1 VTRLAANPGVRLT
14 ADPGV
19 RFVVVPFV
27 PAHQPALG
35 VSSLLAVLERAG
47 IGGDIRYLNL
57 AYGERLGWKL
67 YDYLTG
73 MVPTHFL
80 PGDMVFSRALWG
92 DRAPDLAS
100 YEERVVQWIR
110 QAAAG
115 GDAGLRAMLAEWERH
130 AEVVRAA
137 FEEAPRV
144 VSGWADEVLAER
156 PRVLG
161 FTSTFQQSAAALALA
176 QEVRRRVSREE
187 VAILF
192 GGANC
197 EGDMG
202 RALADNFPFIDAVVS
217 GEAENVI
224 VDLARRFIDGDPP
237 GPRYVPGVMVGD
249 MDALPHPKFDHY
261 FAAAEGTSL
270 RDKTWLVAE
279 SSRGC
284 WWGMK
289 SHCTFCGLNGGN
301 MTFRSKN
308 AARFAEELDS
318 LEQTYGMRGFALTDN
333 ILDMQYLRSLIP
345 DLIAK
350 ARRYRLF
357 YETKANLRKDQ
368 VELLAAAGV
377 AWLQPGIESFS
388 TPVLKL
394 MAKGTTRLQNVQLL
408 KWCAELGVTLQ
419 WNVLFGFPGEDPREY
434 DEMAD
439 LLPSLF
445 HLQPPSGSTL
455 IRLDRFSPYWEAPER
470 HGMVGVRHT
479 WAYDYVFSGLPE
491 AERGRLAY
499 FFDFEYAD
507 GRRPVD
513 YVLTT
518 AQRISEWRELARE
531 KQAQPQLELR
541 VSPDGAI
548 IVDTRPCRRDELFP
562 VGPVELA
569 VLRALDGYRT
579 LAGVPGA
586 LREAGI
592 EITQRDCDA
601 ILAELIDR
609 RFVLEDDGYGLS
621 VIVDPRERQRV
632 AERQVTLRAGRL
644 GLRWPDDVPDPAKR
658 RIVRSLMLA
667 LAPEPS
673 PPSPR

>member
-1 VTRLAANPGVRLT
+1 MIRVA

-47 IGGDIRYLNL
+47 IGGDVRYLNL

-67 YDYLTG
+67 YNYLTG
-73 MVPTHFL
+73 VVPTHFL

-92 DRAPDLAS
+92 DRALDLAS

-115 GDAGLRAMLAEWERH
+115 GEAGLRAMLAEWERH

-137 FEEAPRV
+137 FDEAPRI
-144 VSGWADEVLAER
+144 VSEWADEVLADR

-176 QEVRRRVSREE
+176 QEVRRRVSRDE

-197 EGDMG
+197 EADMG

-237 GPRYVPGVMVGD
+237 GPRFVPGVMVGD
-249 MDALPHPKFDHY
+249 MDALPRPNFDQY

-284 WWGMK
+284 WWGQK

-301 MTFRSKN
+301 MKFRSKN
-308 AARFAEELDS
+308 GARFAEELDA
-318 LEQTYGMRGFALTDN
+318 LEQTYGTRGFALTDN
-333 ILDMQYLRSLIP
+333 ILDMQYLRSLLP
-345 DLIAK
+345 DLV
-350 ARRYRLF
+350 ARARQYRLF

-388 TPVLKL
+388 TPVLRL

-408 KWCAELGVTLQ
+408 KWCAELGVAVQ

-434 DEMAD
+434 DAMAD

-455 IRLDRFSPYWEAPER
+455 IRLDRFSPYWEAPGR
-470 HGMVGVRHT
+470 YGMVGVRHT
-479 WAYDYVFSGLPE
+479 WAYDYVFCGLAE

-507 GRRPVD
+507 GRRPED

-518 AQRISEWRELARE
+518 AQRVSEWRELARV

-541 VSPDGAI
+541 VSPDGAM
-548 IVDTRPCRRDELFP
+548 IVDTRPCRRDELFA

-592 EITQRDCDA
+592 AIDPRDCEA

-609 RFVLEDDGYGLS
+609 RFVLEENGYGLS
-621 VIVDPRERQRV
+621 LIIDPRERQRV
-632 AERQVTLRAGRL
+632 AERQVALRADRL
-644 GLRWPDDVPDPAKR
+644 GLRWPDDFPDPAKR
-658 RIVRSLMLA
+658 QIVRSAMLA

>member
-1 VTRLAANPGVRLT
+1 VTGLA

-27 PAHQPALG
+27 PAQQPALG
-35 VSSLLAVLERAG
+35 VSSLLAVLKRAG
-47 IGGDIRYLNL
+47 IGGDVRYLNL
-57 AYGERLGWKL
+57 AYGERLGWPL
-67 YDYLTG
+67 YNYLTD

-115 GDAGLRAMLAEWERH
+115 GEAGLRAMLAEWEPH
-130 AEVVRAA
+130 AAIVRAA
-137 FEEAPRV
+137 FEEAPRI

-237 GPRYVPGVMVGD
+237 GPRFVPGVMVSD
-249 MDALPHPKFDHY
+249 MDALPRPNFDHY
-261 FAAAEGTSL
+261 FAAAEPTSL
-270 RDKTWLVAE
+270 RDKTWLAAE

-301 MTFRSKN
+301 MKFRSKS

-318 LEQTYGMRGFALTDN
+318 LQQTYGAHEFALTDN
-333 ILDMQYLRSLIP
+333 ILDMQYLRSLLP
-345 DLIAK
+345 DVVAK

-394 MAKGTTRLQNVQLL
+394 MAKGTTRLQNAQLL
-408 KWCAELGVTLQ
+408 KWCAELGVTVR
-419 WNVLFGFPGEDPREY
+419 WNLLYGFPGEDPREY
-434 DEMAD
+434 DEMAE

-445 HLQPPSGSTL
+445 HLQPPMGSTVV
-455 IRLDRFSPYWEAPER
+455 RLDRFSPYWEAPER

-479 WAYDYVFSGLPE
+479 WAYDYVFSGLAE

-499 FFDFEYAD
+499 FFDYEYAN
-507 GRRPVD
+507 GQRPWE
-513 YVLTT
+513 YALTT
-518 AQRISEWRELARE
+518 AQRVAEWRELARA
-531 KQAQPQLELR
+531 KKAQLELR
-541 VSPDGAI
+541 VSADGAI
-548 IVDTRPCRRDELFP
+548 IVDTRPCRREELFP

-579 LAGVPGA
+579 LAGVPGV

-592 EITQRDCDA
+592 EIDPRDCDA
-601 ILAELIDR
+601 IIAELVDR
-609 RFVLEDDGYGLS
+609 RFVIEENGYGLS
-621 VIVDPRERQRV
+621 LVIDLRERQRV
-632 AERQVTLRAGRL
+632 AERQVTLRADRL
-644 GLRWPDDVPDPAKR
+644 GLRWPDDFPDPAKR
-658 RIVRSLMLA
+658 QIVRSAMLA
-667 LAPEPS
+667 LASEPRA
-673 PPSPR
+673 PSAGQGPHG

>member
-1 VTRLAANPGVRLT
+1 VTRLAADL
-14 ADPGV
+14 GV

-47 IGGDIRYLNL
+47 ISGDVRYLNL

-67 YDYLTG
+67 YNYLTG
-73 MVPTHFL
+73 MLPTHFL
-80 PGDMVFSRALWG
+80 PGDMVFTRALWG

-115 GDAGLRAMLAEWERH
+115 GDAGLRAMLDEWDHH

-137 FEEAPRV
+137 FDDAPRI
-144 VSGWADEVLAER
+144 VSDWADEVLADR

-161 FTSTFQQSAAALALA
+161 LTSTFQQSAAALALA
-176 QEVRRRVSREE
+176 QEVRRRVPREE

-202 RALADNFPFIDAVVS
+202 RALADGFPFIDAVVS

-224 VDLARRFIDGDPP
+224 VDLARRFIDGDSS

-249 MDALPHPKFDHY
+249 MDALPRPNFDDF
-261 FAAAEGTSL
+261 FAAAEPTSL

-284 WWGMK
+284 WWGQK

-301 MTFRSKN
+301 MKFRSKN
-308 AARFAEELDS
+308 GARFAEELDS

-333 ILDMQYLRSLIP
+333 ILDMQYLRTFLP
-345 DLIAK
+345 DLVAK
-350 ARRYRLF
+350 ARQYRLF

-388 TPVLKL
+388 TQVLKL

-408 KWCAELGVTLQ
+408 KWCAELGVACQ

-434 DEMAD
+434 DAMAD

-479 WAYDYVFSGLPE
+479 WAYDYVFCGLAE
-491 AERGRLAY
+491 AERDRLAY

-507 GRRPVD
+507 GRQPED
-513 YVLTT
+513 YCFTT
-518 AQRISEWRELARE
+518 AQRVSEWRELARE

-541 VSPDGAI
+541 VSPEGAI
-548 IVDTRPCRRDELFP
+548 IVDTRPCRREELFP

-579 LAGVPGA
+579 LAGVPGV

-592 EITQRDCDA
+592 EIAPSECEA

-609 RFVLEDDGYGLS
+609 RFVLEENGYGLS
-621 VIVDPRERQRV
+621 LVIDPRERQRV
-632 AERQVTLRAGRL
+632 AERQVALRAGRF
-644 GLRWPDDVPDPAKR
+644 GLRWPEDFPDPVKR
-658 RIVRSLMLA
+658 RIVRSAMLA

-673 PPSPR
+673 PPSPG

>member
-1 VTRLAANPGVRLT
+1 VTGVA
-14 ADPGV
+14 ADPCV

-27 PAHQPALG
+27 PAQQPALG
-35 VSSLLAVLERAG
+35 VSSLLAVLARAG
-47 IGGDIRYLNL
+47 IGGDVRYLNL
-57 AYGERLGWKL
+57 TYGERVGWKF
-67 YDYLTG
+67 YNQLTA

-92 DRAPDLAS
+92 DRAPDFAS
-100 YEERVVQWIR
+100 YEERVVHWVR

-115 GDAGLRAMLAEWERH
+115 GEDGLRAMLAEWERH
-130 AEVVRAA
+130 SEMVRAA
-137 FEEAPRV
+137 VADAPRV
-144 VSGWADEVLAER
+144 VSEWADEVLADR

-176 QEVRRRVSREE
+176 QEVRRRVSRDE

-202 RALADNFPFIDAVVS
+202 RALAENFPFIDAVVS

-224 VDLARRFIDGDPP
+224 IDLARRYIVEPGSADPPRSADPP
-237 GPRYVPGVMVGD
+237 GPRYVPGVMVSD
-249 MDALPHPKFDHY
+249 MDALPHPKFDHF

-289 SHCTFCGLNGGN
+289 SHCTFCGLNGGT
-301 MTFRSKN
+301 MKFRSKT
-308 AARFAEELDS
+308 ARRFAEELDA
-318 LEQTYGMRGFALTDN
+318 LQQTYGVRGFSLTDN
-333 ILDMQYLRSLIP
+333 ILDMQYLRSLLP
-345 DLIAK
+345 DLVAQ
-350 ARRYRLF
+350 ARQYRLF

-408 KWCAELGVTLQ
+408 KWCAELGVAVQ

-434 DEMAD
+434 DEMAE

-445 HLQPPSGSTL
+445 HLEPPSGSTVV
-455 IRLDRFSPYWEAPER
+455 RLDRFSPYWEAPER

-479 WAYDYVFSGLPE
+479 WAYDYVFAGLPE
-491 AERGRLAY
+491 AQRGRVAY
-499 FFDFEYAD
+499 FFD
-507 GRRPVD
+507 
-513 YVLTT
+513 
-518 AQRISEWRELARE
+518 
-531 KQAQPQLELR
+531 
-541 VSPDGAI
+541 
-548 IVDTRPCRRDELFP
+548 
-562 VGPVELA
+562 
-569 VLRALDGYRT
+569 
-579 LAGVPGA
+579 
-586 LREAGI
+586 
-592 EITQRDCDA
+592 
-601 ILAELIDR
+601 
-609 RFVLEDDGYGLS
+609 
-621 VIVDPRERQRV
+621 
-632 AERQVTLRAGRL
+632 
-644 GLRWPDDVPDPAKR
+644 
-658 RIVRSLMLA
+658 
-667 LAPEPS
+667 
-673 PPSPR
+673 

>member
-1 VTRLAANPGVRLT
+1 MTGLA

-35 VSSLLAVLERAG
+35 VSSLLAVLQRAG
-47 IGGDIRYLNL
+47 IGGDVRYLNL
-57 AYGERLGWKL
+57 AYGERLGWKF
-67 YDYLTG
+67 YSYLTDV
-73 MVPTHFL
+73 VPTAFL

-115 GDAGLRAMLAEWERH
+115 SEAGLRAMLAEWERH

-137 FEEAPRV
+137 FEDAPQI
-144 VSGWADEVLAER
+144 VSGWADEVLADR

-176 QEVRRRVSREE
+176 QEVRRRVPREE

-197 EGDMG
+197 EDDMG

-224 VDLARRFIDGDPP
+224 VDLARRFIDQAAPP
-237 GPRYVPGVMVGD
+237 GPRFVPGVMVSD
-249 MDALPHPKFDHY
+249 MDALPRPNFDHY
-261 FAAAEGTSL
+261 FAAAQRTSL
-270 RDKTWLVAE
+270 RDKTWLAAE

-289 SHCTFCGLNGGN
+289 SHCTFCGLNGGT
-301 MTFRSKN
+301 MKFRSKS

-318 LEQTYGMRGFALTDN
+318 LEQTYGARRFALTDN
-333 ILDMQYLRSLIP
+333 ILDMQYLRSLLP
-345 DLIAK
+345 DLVAK
-350 ARRYRLF
+350 ARQYRLF

-408 KWCAELGVTLQ
+408 KWCAELGVTVQ
-419 WNVLFGFPGEDPREY
+419 WNLLFGFPGEY
-434 DEMAD
+434 DAMAD
-439 LLPSLF
+439 LLPALC
-445 HLQPPSGSTL
+445 HLPPPMGSAV

-479 WAYDYVFSGLPE
+479 WAYDYVFCGLAE
-491 AERGRLAY
+491 AERDRLAY
-499 FFDFEYAD
+499 FFEYAYAD
-507 GRRPVD
+507 GRRPLE
-513 YVLTT
+513 YARMT
-518 AQRISEWRELARE
+518 AVRVSEWRDLAGA
-531 KQAQPQLELR
+531 KKPQLELR
-541 VSPDGAI
+541 VSADGAM
-548 IVDTRPCRRDELFP
+548 IVDTRPCRRDELFAI
-562 VGPVELA
+562 GPVELA

-579 LAGVPGA
+579 VAGVPGA

-592 EITQRDCDA
+592 AIDPRDCEA
-601 ILAELIDR
+601 IIAELIDR
-609 RFVLEDDGYGLS
+609 RFVIEESGYGLS
-621 VIVDPRERQRV
+621 LIVDPRERQRV
-632 AERQVTLRAGRL
+632 AERQVTLRADRF
-644 GLRWPDDVPDPAKR
+644 GLRWPDDFPDPAKR
-658 RIVRSLMLA
+658 QIVRSAMLA
-667 LAPEPS
+667 LASEPGT
-673 PPSPR
+673 PSRKQGPHG